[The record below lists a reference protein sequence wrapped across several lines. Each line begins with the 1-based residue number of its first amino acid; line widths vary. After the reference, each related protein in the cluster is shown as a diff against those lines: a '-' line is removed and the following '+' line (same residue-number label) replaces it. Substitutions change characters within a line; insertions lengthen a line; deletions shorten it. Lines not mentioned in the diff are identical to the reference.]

1 MGPEYIEKKRRESCF
16 RTIALA
22 ACVGIIFGLTATAI
36 IKTYKFYY
44 ASEGSDLQSAP
55 RADAEGKQPAA
66 IKQTKERQNLKPV
79 GNKLTLECHL
89 QKHKVLHGKDE
100 IFTKLPKVIVLSIDP
115 RNQILR
121 LGALTGLPFE
131 RTGNI
136 ISFKH
141 SPDYLQ
147 KVQFNDIYTLNTL
160 TGNLM
165 QKITIPLNKPP
176 GDIERNGV
184 SVAIYESTFYC
195 TKNLTVKSVNSRK
208 IGF

>member
-1 MGPEYIEKKRRESCF
+1 MGPEYIEKKRRKSCL

-22 ACVGIIFGLTATAI
+22 ACVGIIFGLTAPAI
-36 IKTYKFYY
+36 IKTHKFDY

-55 RADAEGKQPAA
+55 RVDTGGKQPAA
-66 IKQTKERQNLKPV
+66 IKQAKEHQNLKPV

-100 IFTKLPKVIVLSIDP
+100 IFTELPKVIVLSIDP
-115 RNQILR
+115 RMKILR

-136 ISFKH
+136 ISFNH

-160 TGNLM
+160 TGKLM
-165 QKITIPLNKPP
+165 QKITIPSNKPLS
-176 GDIERNGV
+176 DKQLNSAYIAV
-184 SVAIYESTFYC
+184 YESTFNC
-195 TKNLTVKSVNSRK
+195 TE
-208 IGF
+208 I

>member
-1 MGPEYIEKKRRESCF
+1 MGPEYIEKKRRESCL

-36 IKTYKFYY
+36 IKTHKFHY

-55 RADAEGKQPAA
+55 RVDTGGKQPAA
-66 IKQTKERQNLKPV
+66 IKQAKEHQNLKPV

-89 QKHKVLHGKDE
+89 QKHKVLLGKDE
-100 IFTKLPKVIVLSIDP
+100 IFTELPKVIVLSIDP
-115 RNQILR
+115 RMKILR

-136 ISFKH
+136 MSFNH

-160 TGNLM
+160 TGKLR
-165 QKITIPLNKPP
+165 QKITIPSNKPLS
-176 GDIERNGV
+176 DKQLNSAYIAV
-184 SVAIYESTFYC
+184 YESTFNC
-195 TKNLTVKSVNSRK
+195 TE
-208 IGF
+208 I